1 MYDSISQSDKQ
12 KNIRKILNKAKS
24 QSEAIILVSETRH
37 CAEVCM
43 ARAVTSNDCVF
54 EQLSKT
60 MTHLANYIEQKEK
73 TS

>member
-1 MYDSISQSDKQ
+1 MYDSTSQYLSVDELIQ
-12 KNIRKILNKAKS
+12 QQILNKA
-24 QSEAIILVSETRH
+24 ILVSETRH